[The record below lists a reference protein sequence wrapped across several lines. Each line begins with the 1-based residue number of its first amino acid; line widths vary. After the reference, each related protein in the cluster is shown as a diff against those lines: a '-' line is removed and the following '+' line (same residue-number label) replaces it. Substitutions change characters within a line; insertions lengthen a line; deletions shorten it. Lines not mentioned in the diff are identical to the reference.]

1 MPKLIEGAKQ
11 WHTLWSVRMAL
22 AGSVLNAGAIGW
34 TVFQGTVNP
43 LIYAA
48 INMGLGIGVAVVRVL
63 SQAPKD
69 DPQADS
75 KE

>member
-1 MPKLIEGAKQ
+1 MKLIERSGS
-11 WHTLWSVRMAL
+11 WHRLWSVRLAL

-48 INMGLGIGVAVVRVL
+48 INMALGVGVAVVRVL
-63 SQAPKD
+63 SQ
-69 DPQADS
+69 PQPDGD
-75 KE
+75 KNENP